1 MVPLLPLA
9 KDEIARALGELRK
22 NLTKRKF
29 SQSIDL
35 VVRLREVDLKKPENR
50 INETIALPNPP
61 EKALKICVIASG
73 DLGTRAKAAGADML
87 VTHQDMDA
95 LSKDKKAARK
105 LAQDYDF
112 FIAEAPLMPLVGRAL
127 GSFLGPRGKMPT
139 PIPPNAAID
148 QIVSNHRKMVRVR
161 MREQPVLQCRVG
173 TEAMPDEK
181 LVENIQAVVSR
192 IEQKLERGF
201 KNVGEILLKATMSKP
216 VKLSLTK

>member
-1 MVPLLPLA
+1 MPLA
-9 KDEIARALGELRK
+9 KDDISRALGELRK
-22 NLTKRKF
+22 NLTKKKF
-29 SQSIDL
+29 TQSIEL

-50 INETIALPNPP
+50 INEVIPLPNPP
-61 EKALKICVIASG
+61 ENALKVCVIASG
-73 DLGTRAKAAGADML
+73 DLGTRAKAAGADMVVGRQEIDNL
-87 VTHQDMDA
+87 A
-95 LSKDKKAARK
+95 KDKKGARK

-112 FIAEAPLMPLVGRAL
+112 FVAEAPLMPLVGRAL

-139 PIPPNAAID
+139 PVPPNAAID
-148 QIVSNHRKMVRVR
+148 QIIANHRKMVRVR

-201 KNVGEILLKATMSKP
+201 KNIGEILVKGTMSKP
-216 VKLSLTK
+216 VKISLTK

>member
-1 MVPLLPLA
+1 LPLS
-9 KDEIARALGELRK
+9 KDEVSRALGELRK
-22 NLTKRKF
+22 NLSKRKF

-35 VVRLREVDLKKPENR
+35 VVKLREVDLKKPENR

-61 EKALKICVIASG
+61 ETPLKVCVIASG
-73 DLGTRAKAAGADML
+73 DLGTRAKAAGADMI
-87 VTHQDMDA
+87 VDRGQIDA
-95 LSKDKKAARK
+95 LSKDKKGARK

-139 PIPPNAAID
+139 PVPPNAAID
-148 QIVSNHRKMVRVR
+148 QIVSSHRKMVRVR

-173 TEAMPDEK
+173 TEGMSDDK
-181 LVENIQAVVSR
+181 LAENIQTVVSR

-201 KNVGEILLKATMSKP
+201 KNIAEILLKGTMSKP
-216 VKLSLTK
+216 VKVALTK

>member
-1 MVPLLPLA
+1 MPLA

-50 INETIALPNPP
+50 INETIALPYPP

-73 DLGTRAKAAGADML
+73 DLATRAKAAGADIL
-87 VTHQDMDA
+87 VSRQEIEN
-95 LSKDKKAARK
+95 LGKDKKAARK

-112 FIAEAPLMPLVGRAL
+112 FISEAPLMPLVGRAL

-139 PIPPNAAID
+139 PVPPNAPID
-148 QIVSNHRKMVRVR
+148 QVVTNHRKMVRVR

-173 TEAMPDEK
+173 TEGMSDEN

-201 KNVGEILLKATMSKP
+201 KNIGEILLKATMSKP
-216 VKLSLTK
+216 VKIGFAK

>member
-1 MVPLLPLA
+1 MPLA
-9 KDEIARALGELRK
+9 KDDVSRALGELRK
-22 NLTKRKF
+22 TITKKKF
-29 SQSIDL
+29 TQSIDV

-73 DLGTRAKAAGADML
+73 DLATRAKSAGADML
-87 VTHQDMDA
+87 VGRQEMDNLA
-95 LSKDKKAARK
+95 KDKKAARK
-105 LAQDYDF
+105 LAQEYDF
-112 FIAEAPLMPLVGRAL
+112 FIAEAPMMPLVGRAL

-139 PIPPNAAID
+139 PVPPNAPIE

-173 TEAMPDEK
+173 TETMADDK
-181 LVENIQAVVSR
+181 LVENVQAVVSR

-201 KNVGEILLKATMSKP
+201 KNIAEILLKGTMSKP
-216 VKLSLTK
+216 VKVTLTK

>member
-1 MVPLLPLA
+1 MPLA
-9 KDEIARALGELRK
+9 KDEISRALGELRK
-22 NLTKRKF
+22 GLTKKKF
-29 SQSIDL
+29 TQSIDL

-50 INETIALPNPP
+50 INEAIPLPNPP
-61 EKALKICVIASG
+61 EKALKVCVIASG
-73 DLGTRAKAAGADML
+73 DLATRAKAAGADML
-87 VTHQDMDA
+87 VGRQEIENLA
-95 LSKDKKAARK
+95 KDKKGARK
-105 LAQDYDF
+105 LAQEYDF

-139 PIPPNAAID
+139 PIPPNAPVD
-148 QIVSNHRKMVRVR
+148 QVIVNHRKMVRVR

-201 KNVGEILLKATMSKP
+201 KNIGEILVKGTMSKP
-216 VKLSLTK
+216 VKISLTK

>member
-1 MVPLLPLA
+1 MPLA
-9 KDEIARALGELRK
+9 KDEVTRALGELRK

-35 VVRLREVDLKKPENR
+35 VVKLREVDLKKPENR
-50 INETIALPNPP
+50 INEAIALPNPP
-61 EKALKICVIASG
+61 EKALKVCVIASG

-87 VTHQDMDA
+87 LSRQEVDS

-112 FIAEAPLMPLVGRAL
+112 FIAEAPLMPIVGRAL

-139 PIPPNAAID
+139 PVPPNAAID
-148 QIVSNHRKMVRVR
+148 QIVSGHRKMVRVR

-173 TEAMPDEK
+173 TESMPDEK

-201 KNVGEILLKATMSKP
+201 KNIGEILVKTTMGRP
-216 VKLSLTK
+216 VKIAITK

>member
-1 MVPLLPLA
+1 MPLA
-9 KDEIARALGELRK
+9 KDEISRALGELRK
-22 NLTKRKF
+22 SLTKKKF
-29 SQSIDL
+29 TQSIDL

-50 INETIALPNPP
+50 INEAIPLPNPP
-61 EKALKICVIASG
+61 EKALKVCVIASG
-73 DLGTRAKAAGADML
+73 DLATRAKAAGADML
-87 VTHQDMDA
+87 VGRQEIENLA
-95 LSKDKKAARK
+95 KDKKGARK
-105 LAQDYDF
+105 LAQEYDF

-139 PIPPNAAID
+139 PIPPNAPID
-148 QIVSNHRKMVRVR
+148 QVIVNHRKMVRVR

-201 KNVGEILLKATMSKP
+201 KNIGEILVKGTMSKP
-216 VKLSLTK
+216 VKISLTK

>member
-1 MVPLLPLA
+1 LPLA
-9 KDEIARALGELRK
+9 KDEISRALGELRK
-22 NLTKRKF
+22 GVTKKKF
-29 SQSIDL
+29 TQSIDL

-61 EKALKICVIASG
+61 EKPLKICVIASG
-73 DLGTRAKAAGADML
+73 DLATRAKSAGADML
-87 VTHQDMDA
+87 VGRQEMDN

-105 LAQDYDF
+105 LAQEYDF

-139 PIPPNAAID
+139 PVPPNAPIEQVVA
-148 QIVSNHRKMVRVR
+148 NHRKMVRVR

-173 TEAMPDEK
+173 TEAMADDK

-201 KNVGEILLKATMSKP
+201 KNIGEILIKGTMSKP
-216 VKLSLTK
+216 VKVTLTK